1 MDSCFE
7 EYMTRS
13 LQIRNLSMP
22 PERLD
27 ENASHF
33 YQQFNDNFMRIK
45 SLIRENRE
53 VLDVHVYRLLKKYPN
68 IAESD
73 ADMLIEFSDALA
85 DTHTLEMVDVQL
97 AWMIV
102 DVLEPYY
109 DNLRHEK
116 LGVDYTCKYIHCLF
130 RKQALSYNVVQLC
143 DRGRITDPLAERYR
157 TCIAE
162 CTRKMMEFI
171 EDMDKFAA
179 LPYKTRNELVTLE
192 LFSATCYERLYYD
205 EQLVRKQIECYKWH
219 ISRLQAPGLHDK
231 VPDMDIDF
239 DMFSAKVYLAQVN
252 EFIYWNDAPK
262 DILDEL
268 YAAANDA
275 LEYVET
281 HPDNFRMD
289 KGYVIFTK
297 KSIECYMG
305 KISFKEML
313 EEYKQRQRESD
324 ANSYDFHNMDANLLP
339 LIFTLWMCRRHPEKT
354 AESADYLCSEQKRT
368 FEYIRNARDNGAY
381 HTMQRF
387 FSYIM
392 TDYIE
397 VEGGITFKEYYENVL
412 IAMQPT
418 LYVHSF
424 MTAKISVAILE
435 TLYEHKP
442 ELLLHVNGY
451 DTMSEVEAHM
461 GDIRRF
467 LWNCCVLHDAGKMVC
482 LDTVNLF
489 QRMLFSEEFELIKL
503 HPAMGRD
510 ILIGRASTAEY
521 ADAAL
526 YHHKWYDGKGGY
538 PSDVSYLGVE
548 NAILYQIITC
558 SDCIDAATDA
568 VGRTYISG
576 KTIDDMVT
584 DMRINEGRMFN
595 PDLVGLFSDKK
606 LYNRVEELVTSERER
621 MYYSVFNHAQKQA
634 YEDMGEK

>member
-1 MDSCFE
+1 
-7 EYMTRS
+7 MTRS
-13 LQIRNLSMP
+13 LQIRSLSMP

-45 SLIRENRE
+45 ALIRENRE
-53 VLDVHVYRLLKKYPN
+53 VLDTRVYRLLKKYPD
-68 IAESD
+68 ISEQD
-73 ADMLIEFSDALA
+73 ADKLIEFSDALA
-85 DTHTLEMVDVQL
+85 DTRTLEMVDVQL

-102 DVLEPYY
+102 NVLEPYY
-109 DNLRHEK
+109 DTLRREK
-116 LGVDYTCKYIHCLF
+116 SDPEYTYKYIHCLF
-130 RKQALSYNVVQLC
+130 RHQALSYNVVQLC
-143 DRGRITDPLAERYR
+143 DRGRTTDPLSERYR
-157 TCIAE
+157 ACISD
-162 CTRKMMEFI
+162 CSKKMVEFI
-171 EDMDKFAA
+171 ADTDEFAKMP
-179 LPYKTRNELVTLE
+179 LKTRNELITLE

-205 EQLVRKQIECYKWH
+205 EKLIRKQIECYKWH
-219 ISRLQAPGLHDK
+219 ISRLTAPGLKEK
-231 VPDMDIDF
+231 VPDMDLDF
-239 DMFSAKVYLAQVN
+239 DLFSAYTYLAQVN
-252 EFIYWNDAPK
+252 EFMYWNDVPG

-268 YAAANDA
+268 YDA
-275 LEYVET
+275 VNKSLDYAKS
-281 HPDNFRMD
+281 HPDNYRVD
-289 KGYVIFTK
+289 PGYVMFTK

-305 KISFKEML
+305 RVSVSEMM
-313 EEYKQRQRESD
+313 EEYEQRQRESD
-324 ANSYDFHNMDANLLP
+324 MNSYDFMNIDANLLP

-354 AESADYLCSEQKRT
+354 AECTEFLRSEQKRT

-392 TDYIE
+392 TNYID
-397 VEGGITFKEYYENVL
+397 VEGGVPFKEYYENAL

-418 LYVHSF
+418 LYVHSC
-424 MTAKISVAILE
+424 MTAKISTAILD

-442 ELLLHVNGY
+442 ELLIHVNGY
-451 DTMSEVEAHM
+451 DTMEEVKEHYV
-461 GDIRRF
+461 DIRRF
-467 LWNCCVLHDAGKMVC
+467 LWNCCMMHDVGKMVC

-489 QRMLFSEEFELIKL
+489 QRMLFSDEFELIKL

-510 ILIGRASTAEY
+510 ILVGRASTRPY
-521 ADAAL
+521 AYAAL
-526 YHHKWYDGKGGY
+526 YHHKWYDDKGGY
-538 PSDVSYLGVE
+538 PSDVSYIGVE

-606 LYNRVEELVTSERER
+606 LYSRVEELVTREREST
-621 MYYSVFNHAQKQA
+621 YYSVFNRAEREARQNA
-634 YEDMGEK
+634 